1 MINVDDVGIINVV
14 SNVNKSQ
21 CQAQILILM
30 VTTCVLAFC
39 NFFSSS

>member
-21 CQAQILILM
+21 CQAQILTDGYYL
-30 VTTCVLAFC
+30 
-39 NFFSSS
+39 SSRFL